1 MTRLKTFTRIGV
13 AAAMAATALTAVP
26 ASAQQSANV
35 NHFVITG
42 EAAKRAL
49 TTNEISLATAK
60 QIGEGTIACAVE
72 RKKAVT
78 VFILAPSGEIVWQQ
92 RMDGMG
98 PSNIDTAHMKAK
110 TALYMRAQTAQW
122 ATIHN
127 NNLQAEVR
135 RIPLGQF
142 WTPGGLPII
151 VDDVLIGAIGIGGSN
166 ADAECAH
173 EAMTKVLG
181 PNIPKLIPP
190 PPATQPFPRDRE
202 PAAAPPR

>member
-1 MTRLKTFTRIGV
+1 MTRSKTFTRTCA

-26 ASAQQSANV
+26 ASAQDLNR
-35 NHFVITG
+35 FVLTG
-42 EAAKRAL
+42 DAAKRAL

-60 QIGEGTIACAVE
+60 QIGEATIACAIE
-72 RKKAVT
+72 RKRAVA
-78 VFILAPSGEIVWQQ
+78 VFILAPSGQIVWQQ

-98 PSNIDTAHMKAK
+98 PVNIETAHMKAK
-110 TALYMRAQTAQW
+110 TALYMRSQTTQW
-122 ATIHN
+122 ATAHN

-151 VDDVLIGAIGIGGSN
+151 VEDVLIGAIGVGG
-166 ADAECAH
+166 ADIDPECAH

-181 PNIPKLIPP
+181 PNIPKLVPR
-190 PPATQPFPRDRE
+190 PPATQPFPLNRD
-202 PAAAPPR
+202 PGTAAPR

>member
-1 MTRLKTFTRIGV
+1 MTRLNTFTRIGA
-13 AAAMAATALTAVP
+13 AAAMAATALAAGA

-35 NHFVITG
+35 NRFVITG
-42 EAAKRAL
+42 DAAKRAL
-49 TTNEISLATAK
+49 TTNEISLATANAL
-60 QIGEGTIACAVE
+60 GEAVIACAAAQKRSV
-72 RKKAVT
+72 V
-78 VFILAPSGEIVWQQ
+78 VVILAPSGQTVWQQ
-92 RMDGMG
+92 RTDGMG
-98 PSNIDTAHMKAK
+98 PSNIATGQMKAN